1 MATLSEALAI
11 AHQHYQSGQLP
22 EATQIC
28 LNLLQQAPG
37 DAGVWLKVGMTLHRF
52 GKLQE
57 AINCYQRAI
66 DLQPDQP
73 SAHNNLG
80 IAFKQIGR
88 YDEAFQ
94 RYQTAIALQPDY
106 PEAHNNLGN
115 LLRQQGK
122 FDEAIR
128 SFQHCLSIAPDF
140 SDARYN
146 LGNAFREAERF
157 EEAIACY
164 RHLLENNPQ
173 NTDAHNNL
181 GNALQGMGQYEE
193 AILAYQA
200 ALQIDGSNPSTYNN
214 LGAALDELN
223 RVDES
228 IAAYQTAL
236 SLRPDYAD
244 AYYNVGNVWRKQD
257 QLDTSVVCYQKAI
270 ALKPDQPLAHN
281 NMGLALHDL
290 GQLPDA
296 IAAYQ
301 RAIAQAPTYADAH
314 LNLGLSLLTVGDL
327 KAGFAE
333 YEWRWQVKGPNFKPP
348 RIFAQPVWD
357 GSDLN
362 GQTILLHAE
371 QGFGDTLQF
380 IRYASLVAQWGGRVM
395 VECQEPLI
403 RLLKTC
409 PGIHRLIPSGTPLP
423 NFQVHA
429 PLMSL
434 PYLMGTTVA
443 TIPETSP
450 YLDPPRSRIQLNPSP
465 DALLTV
471 GVAWSGSPTHRNDC
485 HRSCPFDAFQSLF
498 DVSGVQFYSLQKGDR
513 ATDLST
519 LDAHSPR
526 VIDLSPQL
534 DDFADTA
541 AAIAHLDLVITV
553 DTSVAHLA
561 GALGCPVWILLS
573 NAPDWR
579 WMLNR
584 DDSPWYPT
592 ARLFRQPSA
601 NDWNTVLN
609 AVKAALSDQ
618 LRNLATPSPAVH
630 PSITSPPLPS
640 SPLLQTLALAEH
652 QLNAGHLDAAERSC
666 QDMLRQ
672 FPPHSD
678 VLKLLGLIA
687 YRRKQFV
694 EAIAWY
700 QQALELDPTDIT
712 LQVNLGNAYL
722 RQGKPAKAVPCYRQA
737 AHVSGNPMVYNNLGV
752 ALKSENRY
760 AEAIAY
766 YQQALIHNPNY
777 ADTHYNLANAL
788 RDQAQFEDAVHHY
801 QHAISIRSDY
811 VDAWNNLANVFK
823 DVNQIDEAIACYRH
837 ALSLNP
843 NHASAHH
850 NLGYA
855 LLVSGDLAAGFAEYE
870 WRWQVKGFKPPRSC
884 PQPVWDGS
892 DLTGKTILLHTEQG
906 FGDTIQFIRYAALVA
921 DRGGTVIV
929 ECRTPLAR
937 LLKTASGVHQVV
949 SRTSSPPDFDVHAPL
964 MSVPHILGTT
974 LDTVPNEVPYLHLS
988 NRQSGSLRVPPDSG
1002 LKVGMVWAGSP
1013 THKND
1018 RNRSCPFAYVWS
1030 LLRTPGVHF
1039 YSLQTGDR
1047 AGDIARFCDH
1057 HWPLEDLSDRL
1068 DDFADTARAIAQLD
1082 LVITVDTAV
1091 AHLAGALGKPVWILL
1106 PYAPDWRWMLDRDD
1120 SPWYPTARLFRQPE
1134 PGDWAS
1140 VFAHLKPALHQWVRD
1155 TPAPSASTAPL
1166 AAMPDSATASLFPS
1180 PPASSGCQL
1189 GIGIELSTSTG
1200 WGIFGTNLVLH
1211 LLNHSEI
1218 QPLLLLP
1225 PLASSV
1231 FNPVHHALLKP
1242 LFDQPLQFEQALN
1255 PQLNQTQADSQC
1267 SVPFALLK
1275 ALGNHFVTASALKP
1289 IQGTSSIGIIFF
1301 EDTHL
1306 TTSDLETAKSYDR
1319 ILAGSSWNAQILHD
1333 YGLTNIQTVFQGID
1347 PTIFHPAPK
1356 SGLLGDRF
1364 VIFSGGKLEYRKG
1377 QDIVIAAFREFCAR
1391 HPDALLLTAWHNIWQ
1406 TTIHNLDRANHVSGQ
1421 PKSDRHGRLLIQ
1433 DWLVANGIPKSACIE
1448 LGPIPNH
1455 QVGQILRE
1463 ADVAVFPNRCE
1474 GGTNLVAMESLA
1486 CGIPTILSANTG
1498 HLDLIHHENCY
1509 PLYQQNAVQ
1518 PIPPYHGTDGWGES
1532 TVDEVV
1538 ETLEA
1543 VYQNRDQARQR
1554 GIAAAQFM
1562 QDWTWDKQVKRL
1574 LNAIQDLV

>member
-1 MATLSEALAI
+1 MATLSNALAI
-11 AHQHYQSGQLP
+11 ARQHYQSGQRP

-28 LNLLQQAPG
+28 LTLLQQAPG
-37 DAGVWLKVGMTLHRF
+37 DAGVWLQVGMTLHRF
-52 GKLQE
+52 GNLNE
-57 AINCYQRAI
+57 AINCYQRVI
-66 DLQPDQP
+66 DLQPDQL
-73 SAHNNLG
+73 SAYNNLG
-80 IAFKQIGR
+80 IAFKQLGR

-94 RYQTAIALQPDY
+94 CYQTAIARQPDY

-122 FDEAIR
+122 FDEAIGA
-128 SFQHCLSIAPDF
+128 FQRCLAIAPDF
-140 SDARYN
+140 LDAYYNLGTTFREIGRFEDAIACYQHLLQTDPQNADAFNN
-146 LGNAFREAERF
+146 LGNAF
-157 EEAIACY
+157 
-164 RHLLENNPQ
+164 
-173 NTDAHNNL
+173 
-181 GNALQGMGQYEE
+181 QGLGQYEE
-193 AILAYQA
+193 AISAYQA

-223 RVDES
+223 RLDES
-228 IAAYQTAL
+228 ITAYQNAL

-244 AYYNVGNVWRKQD
+244 AYYNLGNVWREHD

-270 ALKPDQPLAHN
+270 ALKPTQPLAYN
-281 NMGLALHDL
+281 NVGLALHDL
-290 GQLPDA
+290 GQLSDA

-301 RAIAQAPTYADAH
+301 RAIAQAPIYADAH
-314 LNLGLSLLTVGDL
+314 LNLGLSLLTAGDL

-348 RIFAQPVWD
+348 RMFAQPVWD

-380 IRYASLVAQWGGRVM
+380 IRYAPLVAQRGGRVI
-395 VECQEPLI
+395 VECQESLI

-409 PGIHRLIPSGTPLP
+409 PGIHRLIPSGATLP

-434 PYLMGTTVA
+434 PYLIDTTIA
-443 TIPETSP
+443 TVPDTSP

-465 DALLTV
+465 NALLTV
-471 GVAWSGSPTHRNDC
+471 GVAWSGSPTHRNDR
-485 HRSCPFDAFQSLF
+485 HRSCPFDIFQSLF

-513 ATDLST
+513 TVDLLSS
-519 LDAHSPR
+519 DARSHQ

-534 DDFADTA
+534 GDFADTA

-561 GALGCPVWILLS
+561 GALGCPVWIVLS
-573 NAPDWR
+573 HAPDWR

-592 ARLFRQPSA
+592 ARLFRQSSA
-601 NDWNTVLN
+601 NDWNRVLDH
-609 AVKAALSDQ
+609 VKAALSDQ
-618 LRNLATPSPAVH
+618 IRNLATPSPAVH
-630 PSITSPPLPS
+630 PSLISPPSPS
-640 SPLLQTLALAEH
+640 SPLLQILALAEH

-672 FPPHSD
+672 FPPNSD

-722 RQGKPAKAVPCYRQA
+722 RQGKPARAIPCYRQA

-766 YQQALIHNPNY
+766 YQQALVHHPNY
-777 ADTHYNLANAL
+777 VDTHYNLANAL

-801 QHAISIRSDY
+801 QQAISIRPDY

-855 LLVSGDLAAGFAEYE
+855 LLLLGELKPGFAEYE

-892 DLTGKTILLHTEQG
+892 DLSGQTILLHTEQG

-921 DRGGTVIV
+921 QRGGTVFV

-937 LLKTASGVHQVV
+937 LLKTAPGVHQVV
-949 SRTSSPPDFDVHAPL
+949 SRTSSTPDFDVHAPL

-974 LDTVPNEVPYLHLS
+974 LDTIPNEVPYLHLS
-988 NRQSGSLRVPPDSG
+988 NRQSFSLRVPPDSR

-1018 RNRSCPFAYVWS
+1018 RNRSCPFAYFWS

-1047 AGDIARFCDH
+1047 AGDIARFCDD
-1057 HWPLEDLSDRL
+1057 HWQLEDLSDRL

-1091 AHLAGALGKPVWILL
+1091 AHLAGALGKRVWILL
-1106 PYAPDWRWMLDRDD
+1106 PYASDWRWMLDRDD

-1134 PGDWAS
+1134 PGDWAD
-1140 VFAHLKPALHQWVRD
+1140 VFTQLKSALHQLLQQSAPPAASVSASAIPNPTVAPRC
-1155 TPAPSASTAPL
+1155 PAPSAA
-1166 AAMPDSATASLFPS
+1166 SAR
-1180 PPASSGCQL
+1180 QL
-1189 GIGIELSTSTG
+1189 GIGIEPSMSTG
-1200 WGIFGTNLVLH
+1200 WGIFGTNLLLH
-1211 LLNHSEI
+1211 LLNQSKI

-1231 FNPVHHALLKP
+1231 FNPVHQALLKP
-1242 LFDQPLQFEQALN
+1242 LFDQQLQFEQALRS
-1255 PQLNQTQADSQC
+1255 QLNQIQAHQQF
-1267 SVPFALLK
+1267 SVPFTLLK
-1275 ALGNHFVTASALKP
+1275 ALGNHFVTASAL
-1289 IQGTSSIGIIFF
+1289 
-1301 EDTHL
+1301 E
-1306 TTSDLETAKSYDR
+1306 
-1319 ILAGSSWNAQILHD
+1319 
-1333 YGLTNIQTVFQGID
+1333 
-1347 PTIFHPAPK
+1347 
-1356 SGLLGDRF
+1356 
-1364 VIFSGGKLEYRKG
+1364 
-1377 QDIVIAAFREFCAR
+1377 
-1391 HPDALLLTAWHNIWQ
+1391 
-1406 TTIHNLDRANHVSGQ
+1406 
-1421 PKSDRHGRLLIQ
+1421 
-1433 DWLVANGIPKSACIE
+1433 
-1448 LGPIPNH
+1448 
-1455 QVGQILRE
+1455 
-1463 ADVAVFPNRCE
+1463 
-1474 GGTNLVAMESLA
+1474 
-1486 CGIPTILSANTG
+1486 
-1498 HLDLIHHENCY
+1498 
-1509 PLYQQNAVQ
+1509 
-1518 PIPPYHGTDGWGES
+1518 
-1532 TVDEVV
+1532 
-1538 ETLEA
+1538 
-1543 VYQNRDQARQR
+1543 
-1554 GIAAAQFM
+1554 
-1562 QDWTWDKQVKRL
+1562 
-1574 LNAIQDLV
+1574 